1 MLEARLTFSDVR
13 NTDFNSGQCIGAVGF
28 QPCWDLR
35 LSMSERLGPF
45 PDIES
50 FYQHIL
56 WKVKMI
62 AGESHASSLL
72 KRLESLKSTQLPSVV
87 FTHSDFA
94 PRNIILSN
102 NRVSGIIDW
111 EQSGWW
117 PYWWEYVKAHYS
129 IQLDGNER
137 VEWIRFAESVLDVYD
152 EEKVIDE
159 EIRDIEG
166 FPY

>member
-1 MLEARLTFSDVR
+1 VSK
-13 NTDFNSGQCIGAVGF
+13 
-28 QPCWDLR
+28 
-35 LSMSERLGPF
+35 RLGPF

-62 AGESHASSLL
+62 AGESKASLL
-72 KRLESLKSTQLPSVV
+72 LEKLESLKFTHLPSVV
-87 FTHSDFA
+87 FTHSDLA

-117 PYWWEYVKAHYS
+117 PYWWEYVKALYS
-129 IQLDGNER
+129 IQLYGDER
-137 VEWIRFAESVLDVYD
+137 VEWIRFVESVLDVYD
-152 EEKVIDE
+152 EEKTINE
-159 EIRDIEG
+159 EIRCIEG